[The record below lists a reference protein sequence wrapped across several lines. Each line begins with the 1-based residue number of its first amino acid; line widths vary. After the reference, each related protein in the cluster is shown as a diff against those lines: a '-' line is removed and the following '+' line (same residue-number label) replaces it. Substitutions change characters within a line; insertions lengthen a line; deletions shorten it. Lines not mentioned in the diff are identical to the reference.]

1 MSCYDTAGRAYSSDA
16 AAHARINMAICSRV
30 TACGCW
36 HMWSAHFTAV
46 FFSAG
51 FEFQGQLDIDFW
63 RADDA
68 LEEEEVVVVEG
79 DLPGNKAFNASVYE
93 WI

>member
-1 MSCYDTAGRAYSSDA
+1 MLAHVVRALY
-16 AAHARINMAICSRV
+16 CS
-30 TACGCW
+30 
-36 HMWSAHFTAV
+36 

-68 LEEEEVVVVEG
+68 LEEVVVVVVVEG

>member
-1 MSCYDTAGRAYSSDA
+1 MLAHVVRALY
-16 AAHARINMAICSRV
+16 CS
-30 TACGCW
+30 
-36 HMWSAHFTAV
+36 

-68 LEEEEVVVVEG
+68 LEEEVVVVVVVVVVEG

>member
-1 MSCYDTAGRAYSSDA
+1 MTPLG
-16 AAHARINMAICSRV
+16 V
-30 TACGCW
+30 L
-36 HMWSAHFTAV
+36 TAV
-46 FFSAG
+46 MLRLMHASTWPFVLALLRVDAGTCGPRTLLQFFSAG

-68 LEEEEVVVVEG
+68 LEEEEEVVVMVVVEG
-79 DLPGNKAFNASVYE
+79 DLPGNRAFNASVYD

>member
-1 MSCYDTAGRAYSSDA
+1 MLAHVVRALY
-16 AAHARINMAICSRV
+16 CS
-30 TACGCW
+30 
-36 HMWSAHFTAV
+36 

-68 LEEEEVVVVEG
+68 LEEEEEEVVVVES

>member
-1 MSCYDTAGRAYSSDA
+1 MLAHVVRALY
-16 AAHARINMAICSRV
+16 CS
-30 TACGCW
+30 
-36 HMWSAHFTAV
+36 

-68 LEEEEVVVVEG
+68 LEEVVVVVVVVEG

>member
-1 MSCYDTAGRAYSSDA
+1 MLAHVVRALY
-16 AAHARINMAICSRV
+16 CS
-30 TACGCW
+30 
-36 HMWSAHFTAV
+36 

-68 LEEEEVVVVEG
+68 LEEEGVVVVVEEG
-79 DLPGNKAFNASVYE
+79 DLPGNEAFNASVYD